1 MIMILKRI
9 SIQLRAH
16 VNVSRAFAY
25 VFKARVDAFH
35 RNVVAMARSYSR
47 GLSRGRAS
55 RSRSRS
61 RRGG

>member
-1 MIMILKRI
+1 M
-9 SIQLRAH
+9 
-16 VNVSRAFAY
+16 NVSRAFAY
-25 VFKARVDAFH
+25 GFKARVDAFH